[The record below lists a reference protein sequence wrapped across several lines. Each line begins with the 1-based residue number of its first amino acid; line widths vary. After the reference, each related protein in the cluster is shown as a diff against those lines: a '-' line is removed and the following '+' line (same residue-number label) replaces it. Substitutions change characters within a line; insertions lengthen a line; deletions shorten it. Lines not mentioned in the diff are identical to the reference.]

1 MKLWN
6 FYEAIFKE
14 QLTYFPV
21 GYIVKEGFLNKNAN
35 QDR

>member
-1 MKLWN
+1 MEFLWGN
-6 FYEAIFKE
+6 IYK

-35 QDR
+35 QDRW